1 MFDRRSPPWLDG
13 LLRSAHVGQVEV
25 SVVQPSQEH
34 DPSRTGRLPRRST
47 DRVEDA
53 TAWVLTAAALF
64 VMLGAVFVGVGAYA
78 DTVDRARA
86 AAQDR
91 TPVAAVLVDAPV
103 PFTPVGSLTT
113 RSARYVDA
121 VGGEHDISVPVVGW
135 PAAGVT
141 VQAWVDREGR
151 VVDAPTTLLDAVVVG
166 TSAGV
171 GIAVVGLLVLGAAWL
186 GLRRWLDH
194 RNTAGWAREWY
205 RIEPEWSGRNR

>member
-1 MFDRRSPPWLDG
+1 M
-13 LLRSAHVGQVEV
+13 
-25 SVVQPSQEH
+25 VQPSQER

-64 VMLGAVFVGVGAYA
+64 VVLAAVLVGVGVHA
-78 DTVDRARA
+78 DTTDRARS

-103 PFTPVGSLTT
+103 PFAPPGSLTT
-113 RSARYVDA
+113 RWARYVDA
-121 VGGEHDISVPVVGW
+121 TGGEHDISVPVIGW

-151 VVDAPTTLLDAVVVG
+151 VVDAPSTLFDAVVVG

-171 GIAVVGLLVLGAAWL
+171 GIAIVGFLVLGAAWL
-186 GLRRWLDH
+186 GLRRWLDR
-194 RNTAGWAREWY
+194 RNAAEWGREWY
-205 RIEPEWSGRNR
+205 RIEPEWSGWNR